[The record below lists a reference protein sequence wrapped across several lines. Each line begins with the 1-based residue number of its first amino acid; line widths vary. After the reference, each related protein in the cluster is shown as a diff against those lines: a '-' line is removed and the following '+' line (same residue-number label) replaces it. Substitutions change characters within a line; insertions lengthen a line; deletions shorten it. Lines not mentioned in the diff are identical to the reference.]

1 MCHELFLCLFTFV
14 CFCNLNDRLIDWP
27 TINPPDHSLFS
38 GCLLLHWRGEH
49 SVIVFTAQCTLLQS
63 AVLRSHVVRLSVTL
77 VICVHI
83 GWKSWKLIAQTIGP
97 KPSLLLANM
106 QAIHLLTWGTWGN
119 LGETRGGVGK
129 NGMLE
134 KGNISET
141 HKDRGKNTR
150 KGLYRNSPI
159 TLFWAVPSPTS
170 YTHPFDP

>member
-1 MCHELFLCLFTFV
+1 MWHWAIAEYFQCPLEDILIFHSVWGHGAYLWHLWFLCAAYKCTYLLTYLLTMHFSAKRGLAIACRPSV
-14 CFCNLNDRLIDWP
+14 CP
-27 TINPPDHSLFS
+27 
-38 GCLLLHWRGEH
+38 
-49 SVIVFTAQCTLLQS
+49 
-63 AVLRSHVVRLSVTL
+63 SVTL
-77 VICVHI
+77 VDCVHI